1 MDRGMFSSGLAV
13 FFATLGSAVGL
24 GNIWKFPYLTGQYG
38 GGAFLL
44 VYLLCIIFVGLPVM
58 LSEFYLGRKSRKGAV
73 GAFATLAP
81 GTGGK
86 FIGKMG
92 VASSYLIMFFYENK
106 NFFSNY
112 LHCCHINAFCYF
124 L

>member
-58 LSEFYLGRKSRKGAV
+58 LSEFYLGRKTRMGAV
-73 GAFATLAP
+73 GAFKKIAP
-81 GTGGK
+81 GTPWK
-86 FIGKMG
+86 HIGTMG
-92 VASSYLIMFFYENK
+92 VASSYLIMFFY
-106 NFFSNY
+106 SCVAGWVYYY
-112 LHCCHINAFCYF
+112 LFKAIR
-124 L
+124 